1 MPLQNHAAFPAHDA
15 PGRRRPPTSD
25 AVVRGGGRAQRNPHH
40 LQQLSK
46 SFGGSFPASGAGA
59 NPYAKA
65 GGRRP
70 NTSGA
75 PSRGRVRGGFSP
87 IHNAGARKG
96 VDASGLGEAS
106 MKATPLRM
114 HVRAG

>member
-1 MPLQNHAAFPAHDA
+1 MSLVAAASA
-15 PGRRRPPTSD
+15 LAIVATPGPHSRQQSSSPRGDDRSVSVGSYGGAGGATTSY
-25 AVVRGGGRAQRNPHH
+25 
-40 LQQLSK
+40 S
-46 SFGGSFPASGAGA
+46 AGA